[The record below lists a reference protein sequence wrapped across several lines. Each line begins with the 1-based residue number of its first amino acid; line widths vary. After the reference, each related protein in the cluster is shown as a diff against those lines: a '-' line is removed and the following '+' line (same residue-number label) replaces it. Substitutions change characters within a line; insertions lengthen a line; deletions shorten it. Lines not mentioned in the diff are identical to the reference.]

1 MSNRA
6 ELDSS
11 ATTIDD
17 LLARISAAAD
27 QYQASGD
34 EATAADLYEVER
46 SLQAARR
53 RLEQVVGRMA

>member
-17 LLARISAAAD
+17 LLTRISAAAD
-27 QYQASGD
+27 QYQAAGD